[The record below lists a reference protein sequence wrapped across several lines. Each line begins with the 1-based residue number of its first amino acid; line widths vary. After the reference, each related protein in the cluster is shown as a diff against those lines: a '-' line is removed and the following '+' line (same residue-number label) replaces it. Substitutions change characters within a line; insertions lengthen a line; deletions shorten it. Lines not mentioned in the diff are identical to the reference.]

1 MKSYLSAALNTSLP
15 SQLLSPKMDRGSGSG
30 ASGFNDSLSERSL
43 LPTAKLLCVR
53 PSVYFGSSCE
63 GENMMDD
70 GLKSQ
75 PYILH
80 VPNAWPSNVRRLDG
94 CCDVSR

>member
-70 GLKSQ
+70 GREKSALYPPRPKCLAIERTQ
-75 PYILH
+75 
-80 VPNAWPSNVRRLDG
+80 VRRVL
-94 CCDVSR
+94 